1 MKVVAQRVLEAS
13 VKVDDKIVGKIG
25 KGIMLLVS
33 FTEGDDIKNI
43 EYMAKKVANLRIFDD
58 NSGIMNLKGE

>member
-43 EYMAKKVANLRIFDD
+43 EYMAKK
-58 NSGIMNLKGE
+58 